1 MSQPSLNNFPGH
13 TRPAQLGDLCV
24 LLEPKPEEQRQL
36 RTYQHALQERFGGTP
51 IEWVHLTCQR
61 FGEQSPQQVA
71 QCAAALEQVV
81 AKFAPFVLSAIGL
94 DTLYLPIRE
103 TNILKWQVELTVEL
117 RGLLREISTALEG
130 LGIELHYLPSF
141 LPDLVA
147 ALQDV
152 PALDQAALQ
161 QTDGFPHPL
170 FTTGQLV
177 ISRIQGPSSFEI
189 EAIIPWPDSR

>member
-1 MSQPSLNNFPGH
+1 MSQPSLNTFQGH
-13 TRPAQLGDLCV
+13 VRPAQLGDLCV

-36 RTYQHALQERFGGTP
+36 RIYQYALQERFGGTP

-61 FGEQSPQQVA
+61 FGEQSPQQVE

-81 AKFAPFVLSAIGL
+81 AMCDPFVLSAIRL

-117 RGLLREISTALEG
+117 RSLLREISTTLDG

-141 LPDLVA
+141 QPNLVA

-152 PALDQAALQ
+152 PTLDQAALQ
-161 QTDGFPHPL
+161 QTAEFSYPL
-170 FTTGQLV
+170 FATGQLV
-177 ISRIQGPSSFEI
+177 ISRIQGQSSFEI
-189 EAIIPWPDSR
+189 EAVIPWPDSR